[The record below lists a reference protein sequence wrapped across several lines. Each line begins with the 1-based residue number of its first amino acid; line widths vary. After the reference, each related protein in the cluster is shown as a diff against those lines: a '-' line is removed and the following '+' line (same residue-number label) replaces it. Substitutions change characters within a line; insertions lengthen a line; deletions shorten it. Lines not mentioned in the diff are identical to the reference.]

1 MGKNNYKLS
10 DLFLKS
16 GEKKPMKWLF
26 PVEIAMVIYAI
37 FTLFVILFTS
47 TSLSNPEALIWWRVR
62 VVLLTVALWLVYRV
76 WPCRVMALA
85 RIGLLLVTLSW
96 WYPDTY
102 VLNCHFEN
110 LDHVFANWDQK
121 LFGFQPALL
130 WNKAY
135 PSHIVSELMAM
146 GYSLYFLMFV
156 SLTFYVFFKRYED
169 FQKVSFILITSFFV
183 YYVVFVLFPVAGPQ
197 YYYLAVGVDE
207 IAREKLHAV
216 GLEDRVFDLYPAE
229 ISGGMQKRAAL
240 ARAISLEPEVLVF
253 DEPTSGLDPITG
265 GVICN
270 LLKDTVQSLGVTA
283 ITITHDLRV
292 AEFLADRVSLLNK
305 GVMVWTGH
313 ADDMRGCG
321 NEFVENFYKASNV
334 ILRK

>member
-1 MGKNNYKLS
+1 MPISQADLS
-10 DLFLKS
+10 NIKFFKDESIITEEAYGIKIDQSS
-16 GEKKPMKWLF
+16 GAWSKGQFEDTKEYMKKF
-26 PVEIAMVIYAI
+26 S
-37 FTLFVILFTS
+37 ILFQGNALFDSMTILQNVKFAAS
-47 TSLSNPEALIWWRVR
+47 QINKSKEAV
-62 VVLLTVALWLVYRV
+62 
-76 WPCRVMALA
+76 
-85 RIGLLLVTLSW
+85 
-96 WYPDTY
+96 
-102 VLNCHFEN
+102 N
-110 LDHVFANWDQK
+110 
-121 LFGFQPALL
+121 
-130 WNKAY
+130 
-135 PSHIVSELMAM
+135 
-146 GYSLYFLMFV
+146 
-156 SLTFYVFFKRYED
+156 
-169 FQKVSFILITSFFV
+169 
-183 YYVVFVLFPVAGPQ
+183 
-197 YYYLAVGVDE
+197 E

-265 GVICN
+265 GIICN

-313 ADDMRGCG
+313 ADDMKGCG

>member
-1 MGKNNYKLS
+1 MSKIVFDNVRKVFDTGLCVLNGVNLKIEKGESHIILGQSGGGKSVLIRCLLGILELTDGDIVVDGISVRDPNRWKEYM
-10 DLFLKS
+10 
-16 GEKKPMKWLF
+16 KKF
-26 PVEIAMVIYAI
+26 S
-37 FTLFVILFTS
+37 ILFQG
-47 TSLSNPEALIWWRVR
+47 NALFDSMTILQNVK
-62 VVLLTVALWLVYRV
+62 
-76 WPCRVMALA
+76 
-85 RIGLLLVTLSW
+85 
-96 WYPDTY
+96 
-102 VLNCHFEN
+102 
-110 LDHVFANWDQK
+110 FAASQI
-121 LFGFQPALL
+121 
-130 WNKAY
+130 NK
-135 PSHIVSELMAM
+135 S
-146 GYSLYFLMFV
+146 
-156 SLTFYVFFKRYED
+156 KD
-169 FQKVSFILITSFFV
+169 
-183 YYVVFVLFPVAGPQ
+183 
-197 YYYLAVGVDE
+197 AVNE
-207 IAREKLHAV
+207 IAREKLHSV
-216 GLEDRVFDLYPAE
+216 GLEDSVFDLYPAE

>member
-1 MGKNNYKLS
+1 MSKIVFSKVKKKFNSGLKVLDGVDLRIEKGESHIILGQSGGGKSVLIKCL
-10 DLFLKS
+10 LGILPLTS
-16 GEKKPMKWLF
+16 GNIVVDGISVKDYRRKREYMKKF
-26 PVEIAMVIYAI
+26 S
-37 FTLFVILFTS
+37 ILFQG
-47 TSLSNPEALIWWRVR
+47 NALFDSMTILQNVK
-62 VVLLTVALWLVYRV
+62 
-76 WPCRVMALA
+76 
-85 RIGLLLVTLSW
+85 
-96 WYPDTY
+96 
-102 VLNCHFEN
+102 
-110 LDHVFANWDQK
+110 FAASQV
-121 LFGFQPALL
+121 
-130 WNKAY
+130 NKNKK
-135 PSHIVSELMAM
+135 S
-146 GYSLYFLMFV
+146 
-156 SLTFYVFFKRYED
+156 
-169 FQKVSFILITSFFV
+169 
-183 YYVVFVLFPVAGPQ
+183 
-197 YYYLAVGVDE
+197 VDK

-270 LLKDTVQSLGVTA
+270 LLKDTVQSLGVTT

-313 ADDMRGCG
+313 SDEMRGCK
-321 NEFVENFYKASNV
+321 NEFVQNFYKASNV

>member
-1 MGKNNYKLS
+1 MSKIVFDNVRKVFDTGLCVLNGVNLKIEKGESHIILGQSGGGKSVLIRCLLGILELTDGDIVVDGISVKDPDRWKEYM
-10 DLFLKS
+10 
-16 GEKKPMKWLF
+16 KKF
-26 PVEIAMVIYAI
+26 S
-37 FTLFVILFTS
+37 ILFQG
-47 TSLSNPEALIWWRVR
+47 NALFDSMTILQNVK
-62 VVLLTVALWLVYRV
+62 
-76 WPCRVMALA
+76 
-85 RIGLLLVTLSW
+85 
-96 WYPDTY
+96 
-102 VLNCHFEN
+102 
-110 LDHVFANWDQK
+110 FAASQI
-121 LFGFQPALL
+121 
-130 WNKAY
+130 NK
-135 PSHIVSELMAM
+135 S
-146 GYSLYFLMFV
+146 
-156 SLTFYVFFKRYED
+156 KD
-169 FQKVSFILITSFFV
+169 
-183 YYVVFVLFPVAGPQ
+183 
-197 YYYLAVGVDE
+197 AVNE
-207 IAREKLHAV
+207 IAREKLHSV
-216 GLEDRVFDLYPAE
+216 GLEDSVFDLYPAE